1 MMKKTTVAILLGLM
15 SSGAAAFTPTPAQIQ
30 QFQQLPKSQQEQLAR
45 EYGVDVSVLTGGSSR
60 AQSMP
65 VATVEAPQKVQAPTE
80 PVKPVANQNELAS
93 FGYDM
98 FSGGALDFTVIDD
111 MPVPLDYTIAPG
123 DELKVKL
130 YGKTSRE
137 SSVVVDREGYV
148 SLPELAPIAVNG
160 QTFEEV
166 RESLTKAVQTQIM
179 GVEVVVSMGAMRTM
193 QVFVVGDVKQPGAYN
208 VNGLTSLTQA
218 LVASGGVKES
228 GSLRNIQLKRNGN
241 VVRNF
246 DVYDLLLK
254 GDSSK
259 DARLLSGDT
268 LFVPTK
274 SQTVT
279 ISGEIVR
286 PAHYELKGKVTLS
299 QALKMA
305 GGAKPNAYLSKVGVR
320 RPTDKGMHQYT
331 LDMATSKGRNFTVK
345 NGDQITLQQ
354 TTSAFDNAITLRGE
368 VVRQGV
374 YNYTTGMT
382 VSDVI
387 GSIKYDLKQSADL
400 DYALIVREAD
410 ESRHISVHQFSIL
423 DALAKPKSTF
433 DLKLE
438 ERDQIFVF
446 DNGVNVD
453 YWYRNKQ
460 LEEVKTTVQDKPKTA
475 WIDSETKPKT
485 ALIDSETGAEINA
498 EDVEQFSK
506 VADQETVRASGTSK
520 LSRSLLLE
528 PILERLKE
536 QATREAP
543 AQLATI
549 TGAVKF
555 PGTYPLA
562 ENTSL
567 SALISAAGGLKEEA
581 YLGEAELT
589 RRGMVNQSF
598 SLQHQTLNLDAVLTE
613 HQGYALQTQDH
624 IVIKSQPE
632 WQQDMVIELQGEV
645 KFPGVYSF
653 KRGDTLRD
661 IIERA
666 GGFTQFAYP
675 EGAIFSRERLKRQE
689 QERLALLNMQLK
701 QEISALALRRQNS
714 SATYTTPPADA
725 LAIAE
730 ELANTEAVGRLVIS
744 LDEAMQGDSSS
755 NVMLEKG
762 DKLYIPPTNPTIA
775 VMGEVQ
781 FASNHTFKPG
791 MTIEDY
797 ISSAGGTKKQAD
809 TDRIYIVRA
818 DGSVVLPNNSFWF
831 SRKSKPLAPGD
842 TIIVPIDTDYLDGL
856 STMSSATQILYQVG
870 VAWSAI
876 KN

>member
-1 MMKKTTVAILLGLM
+1 
-15 SSGAAAFTPTPAQIQ
+15 
-30 QFQQLPKSQQEQLAR
+30 
-45 EYGVDVSVLTGGSSR
+45 
-60 AQSMP
+60 
-65 VATVEAPQKVQAPTE
+65 
-80 PVKPVANQNELAS
+80 
-93 FGYDM
+93 M

-137 SSVVVDREGYV
+137 SSIVVDRKGFV
-148 SLPELAPIAVNG
+148 NLPELAPIAVNG

-166 RESLTKAVQTQIM
+166 RESLTKAIQNKIM
-179 GVEVVVSMGAMRTM
+179 GVDVVVSMGAMRTM

-228 GSLRNIQLKRNGN
+228 GSLRNIQLKRNGKA
-241 VVRNF
+241 VSNF
-246 DVYDLLLK
+246 DIYDLLLK

-274 SQTVT
+274 EKTVT
-279 ISGEIVR
+279 ITGEIVR
-286 PAHYELKGKVTLS
+286 PAIYELNGKATLA
-299 QALKMA
+299 QVLKMA
-305 GGAKPNAYLSKVGVR
+305 GGVKPQAYLSKIGVKR
-320 RPTDKGMHQYT
+320 TTSKGKTQYT
-331 LDMATSKGRNFTVK
+331 LDMATSEGRLFVVQ
-345 NGDQITLQQ
+345 NGDEITLSP
-354 TTSAFDNAITLRGE
+354 TTNTLENVVAVRGE
-368 VVRQGV
+368 AVRQGL
-374 YNYTTGMT
+374 YHFTPGMR

-387 GSIKYDLKQSADL
+387 DSVKYDLKQSADMK
-400 DYALIVREAD
+400 YALVVRETNAY
-410 ESRHISVHQFSIL
+410 RNIKVVQFNLLNAIQQPGSK
-423 DALAKPKSTF
+423 DDVALA
-433 DLKLE
+433 

-446 DNGVNVD
+446 DNGVDTD
-453 YWYRNKQ
+453 YWFGNYANNKNVRSD
-460 LEEVKTTVQDKPKTA
+460 VKNQPLQQSLSQAQVMHQVYVDA
-475 WIDSETKPKT
+475 
-485 ALIDSETGAEINA
+485 ETGAMIDASKQDQFKTVDTIENSKASEIRH
-498 EDVEQFSK
+498 S
-506 VADQETVRASGTSK
+506 
-520 LSRSLLLE
+520 SRQVLLE

-536 QATREAP
+536 QATHDSP
-543 AQLATI
+543 AKLITI

-555 PGTYPLA
+555 PGVYPIA
-562 ENTSL
+562 YG
-567 SALISAAGGLKEEA
+567 AAIIDVVRAAGGLKEEA
-581 YLGEAELT
+581 YLQQAEIT
-589 RRGMVNQSF
+589 RRATNGSNF
-598 SLQHQTLNLDAVLTE
+598 SVSYIPFALNAALTGE
-613 HQGYALQTQDH
+613 SVVKIQPQDH
-624 IVIKSQPE
+624 LVIKSQPN
-632 WQQDMVIELQGEV
+632 WQEGMIIELQGEV
-645 KFPGVYSF
+645 MFPGVYTF
-653 KRGDTLRD
+653 QRGDTLRD

-675 EGAIFSRERLKRQE
+675 KGAIFSRERLKRQE

-701 QEISALALRRQNS
+701 QEISSLSLRRQNS

-744 LDEAMQGDSSS
+744 LNDAMQGEASS

-762 DKLYIPPTNPTIA
+762 DKLYIPPMNPTIA
-775 VMGEVQ
+775 IMGEVQ
-781 FASNHTFKPG
+781 YASNHTFKPG

-856 STMSSATQILYQVG
+856 STMTSATQILYQVG
-870 VAWSAI
+870 VAWNAI
-876 KN
+876 KD